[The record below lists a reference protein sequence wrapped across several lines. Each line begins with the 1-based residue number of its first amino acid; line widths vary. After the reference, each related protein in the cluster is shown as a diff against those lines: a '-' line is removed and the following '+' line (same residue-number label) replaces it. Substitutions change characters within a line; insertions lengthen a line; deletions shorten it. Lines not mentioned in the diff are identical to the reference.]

1 MSRDTHQHQTTQN
14 LIVFLHYLYSFL
26 TETVYQRTL
35 KSEDIINLV
44 YLQPY
49 LRQLLLLGKKER
61 KQKKKINKNQSGT
74 EYPNKQIF
82 NVHFA
87 HVKHRPHTHKK
98 INSL

>member
-14 LIVFLHYLYSFL
+14 LIVFWHYLYSFL

-61 KQKKKINKNQSGT
+61 KKNTPVVVLSKKKENKRK
-74 EYPNKQIF
+74 KQ
-82 NVHFA
+82 
-87 HVKHRPHTHKK
+87 KQKTK
-98 INSL
+98 